1 MKAIGI
7 DAILMND
14 DCEIV
19 EKQSSM
25 VKALLDNNGEIVFQD
40 VLNLNSLSE
49 IKEYSDLHDF
59 LYLAI
64 NTAKNE
70 FDDKFNIFE
79 ISGINDSDEYTWN
92 IRCIYEG
99 GNLYYTFKDLS
110 DLHMIFK
117 DSFVGN

>member
-25 VKALLDNNGEIVFQD
+25 IKALLNDNGEIAFQD
-40 VLNLNSLSE
+40 ILNLNLLSE
-49 IKEYSDLHDF
+49 IKEYDDLHNF
-59 LYLAI
+59 LDLAI
-64 NTAKNE
+64 NTAKSE
-70 FDDKFNIFE
+70 FDDKFNVFE

-92 IRCIYEG
+92 IRCIYED

-110 DLHMIFK
+110 DLHIIFK
-117 DSFVGN
+117 DSFISE